1 MKITAL
7 AGSLRAASFNKALL
21 AACVELAPEGMH
33 IELHTL
39 HGVPPFNEDDEKAG
53 TPEAVERLRAAL
65 GGADG
70 LLVATPEYNAGVP
83 GVLKNAIDWASRPE
97 PNEPSLVAFKNK
109 IAGLVS
115 ASPGNLGGVR
125 GLAALRSILTNIG
138 VIVIPTQLA
147 IARASDAFEQDGS
160 LKDER
165 QQDAVASIGA
175 ETVSFASRL
184 FVPS

>member
-83 GVLKNAIDWASRPE
+83 GVLKNAIDWLSRP
-97 PNEPSLVAFKNK
+97 PGRSALQAKPVAVL
-109 IAGLVS
+109 G
-115 ASPGNLGGVR
+115 ASPGTLGTARAQAHLRAAFEFNACPVLPSPQVFVGGARDKFDASLRLTDEKTRAFVAKF
-125 GLAALRSILTNIG
+125 LAAFDTWVRKNAA
-138 VIVIPTQLA
+138 P
-147 IARASDAFEQDGS
+147 
-160 LKDER
+160 
-165 QQDAVASIGA
+165 GA
-175 ETVSFASRL
+175 
-184 FVPS
+184 